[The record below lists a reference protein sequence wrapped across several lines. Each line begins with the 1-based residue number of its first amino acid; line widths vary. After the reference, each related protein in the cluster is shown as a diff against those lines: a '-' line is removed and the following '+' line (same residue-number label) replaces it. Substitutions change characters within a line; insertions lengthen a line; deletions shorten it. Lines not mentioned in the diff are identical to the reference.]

1 MPFFLSTDT
10 IRRLNDALAPA
21 GSEERSLLASI
32 SNHVAARRAAT
43 LGLFEFQE
51 GERC

>member
-1 MPFFLSTDT
+1 MPFLLSADT
-10 IRRLNDALAPA
+10 IRRLNDALVPA

-32 SNHVAARRAAT
+32 SNHVAARGAAT
-43 LGLFEFQE
+43 QGLFEFQG